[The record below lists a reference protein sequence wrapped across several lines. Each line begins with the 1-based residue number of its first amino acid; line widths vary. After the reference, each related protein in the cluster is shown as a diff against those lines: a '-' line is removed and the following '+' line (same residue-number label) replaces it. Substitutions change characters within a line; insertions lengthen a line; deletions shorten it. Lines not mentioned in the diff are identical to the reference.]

1 MHRMTFQMLH
11 GPAKLSSTKMNGKG
25 KEKKIYNLSSTRKI
39 FKMSWGTKIF
49 AHPFF
54 LMMT

>member
-39 FKMSWGTKIF
+39 FKTSWGTEIF

-54 LMMT
+54 PMMT